1 MSRKEKKAAEKAE
14 EAVEQQESMRVD
26 LYEWI
31 QSLMTALVIC
41 MAIFIFII
49 RVIDVSGSSMFP
61 TLHDGDKM
69 LVSNLFY
76 TPHAGDVV
84 VFKTDRYDPERAL
97 VKRVIATEGQEISID
112 FDRGIVYIDEIDKI
126 ARKGDNPSIT
136 RDVSG
141 EGVQQALLKILEGT
155 IVNVPP
161 QGGRKHPEQQF
172 VQVNT
177 KNILFICGGAFE
189 GIERRI
195 AQRLNTQ
202 VIGFGASNRQKI
214 DKENLLKYVEAQD
227 LRSYG
232 LIPEIIGRLP
242 VITYLDHLDR
252 DALKRILTEP
262 KNALMRQY
270 EKMFALDGIKLTVDP
285 EVLDLIVDTSIENK
299 LGARGLRSICE
310 QIMTDAMYEAPSS
323 SKKTFRLTVEYAKK
337 RLAHE

>member
-112 FDRGIVYIDEIDKI
+112 FDRGIVYIDGLPVEEDYI
-126 ARKGDNPSIT
+126 AELTKTKLDFIGPQTVPEGCMFVMGDNRNASADSRKKEIGMVDQ
-136 RDVSG
+136 RM
-141 EGVQQALLKILEGT
+141 LL
-155 IVNVPP
+155 
-161 QGGRKHPEQQF
+161 GR
-172 VQVNT
+172 
-177 KNILFICGGAFE
+177 AYY
-189 GIERRI
+189 
-195 AQRLNTQ
+195 
-202 VIGFGASNRQKI
+202 VIFPLS
-214 DKENLLKYVEAQD
+214 
-227 LRSYG
+227 
-232 LIPEIIGRLP
+232 
-242 VITYLDHLDR
+242 
-252 DALKRILTEP
+252 
-262 KNALMRQY
+262 
-270 EKMFALDGIKLTVDP
+270 
-285 EVLDLIVDTSIENK
+285 DTGWI
-299 LGARGLRSICE
+299 R
-310 QIMTDAMYEAPSS
+310 
-323 SKKTFRLTVEYAKK
+323 
-337 RLAHE
+337 

>member
-112 FDRGIVYIDEIDKI
+112 FDRGIVYIDGLPVEEDYI
-126 ARKGDNPSIT
+126 AELTKTKLDFIGPQTVPEGCMCVMGDNRNASTDSRKKEIGMVDQ
-136 RDVSG
+136 RM
-141 EGVQQALLKILEGT
+141 LL
-155 IVNVPP
+155 
-161 QGGRKHPEQQF
+161 GR
-172 VQVNT
+172 
-177 KNILFICGGAFE
+177 AYY
-189 GIERRI
+189 
-195 AQRLNTQ
+195 
-202 VIGFGASNRQKI
+202 VIFPLS
-214 DKENLLKYVEAQD
+214 
-227 LRSYG
+227 
-232 LIPEIIGRLP
+232 
-242 VITYLDHLDR
+242 
-252 DALKRILTEP
+252 
-262 KNALMRQY
+262 
-270 EKMFALDGIKLTVDP
+270 
-285 EVLDLIVDTSIENK
+285 DTGWI
-299 LGARGLRSICE
+299 R
-310 QIMTDAMYEAPSS
+310 
-323 SKKTFRLTVEYAKK
+323 
-337 RLAHE
+337 